1 MLHLVCRLL
10 LEKNFFHFFNDTAT
24 TEIYT
29 LSLHDALPISI
40 SDVLQQQHEGMG
52 SAADMMMSLE
62 EIHMVG
68 KVATIKTRQK
78 VKE

>member
-1 MLHLVCRLL
+1 MQKDEYEQWKTSDEMAKCYIM
-10 LEKNFFHFFNDTAT
+10 AT
-24 TEIYT
+24 
-29 LSLHDALPISI
+29 I

-52 SAADMMMSLE
+52 CAADMMMSLE

-68 KVATIKTRQK
+68 EVATIKTRQK